1 MNVINRLMR
10 GDKVI
15 WIVTLLLGIVS
26 LIVVY
31 SAASALVVNKYN
43 GSTSQMLMKHA
54 STLLIGFVMLYIAY
68 RIDYRHFAK
77 VAWLL
82 LIPCMALLLYTL
94 LFGRNINQAS
104 RSINL
109 GGFSFQPS
117 EIAKIILITYLS
129 RQLVG
134 PRLEQ
139 LQGSVNQ
146 TCRTHFG
153 HRGLDFP

>member
-15 WIVTLLLGIVS
+15 WIVTLLLAIVS

-31 SAASALVVNKYN
+31 SSASALVFNKYH
-43 GSTSQMLMKHA
+43 GSTSQMLIKHA
-54 STLLIGFVMLYIAY
+54 STLFIGFVMLYIAY

-94 LFGRNINQAS
+94 TDRLHAS
-104 RSINL
+104 TDIDWHL
-109 GGFSFQPS
+109 S
-117 EIAKIILITYLS
+117 EEEKDEL
-129 RQLVG
+129 
-134 PRLEQ
+134 RLEW
-139 LQGSVNQ
+139 
-146 TCRTHFG
+146 TRRTLTRIRQYERKFAALHPEFE
-153 HRGLDFP
+153 H